1 MRPASIQTPRERASD
16 AALARLV
23 QYVRETVQPQRIVL
37 FGSRATGRADAESDY
52 DLLVVVDEGADVRA
66 LTRRLYGGAVG
77 VGVAADFVVTTPARL
92 ARHATNPGLL
102 YRTALAEGQQVY
114 PFGGDGG

>member
-52 DLLVVVDEGADVRA
+52 DLLVVVDEGAGC
-66 LTRRLYGGAVG
+66 TGAPWAWG
-77 VGVAADFVVTTPARL
+77 SRPTL
-92 ARHATNPGLL
+92 W
-102 YRTALAEGQQVY
+102 
-114 PFGGDGG
+114 